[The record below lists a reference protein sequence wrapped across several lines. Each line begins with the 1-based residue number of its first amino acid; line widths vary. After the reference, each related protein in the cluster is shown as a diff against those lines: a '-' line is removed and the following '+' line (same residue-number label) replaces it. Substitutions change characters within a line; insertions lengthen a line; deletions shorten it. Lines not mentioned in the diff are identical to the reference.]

1 MQGCIQDFFWGGGGG
16 GGGAGRGGRG
26 DLTDDLHMYMCR
38 CHAYILVNKSHNN
51 AVITNLCMSSYH
63 LCYIYYMYIIMDSG
77 GGGGDPSAPP
87 PLYAT
92 LIWCL
97 WCKLQLAGN
106 L

>member
-16 GGGAGRGGRG
+16 GGGGRG
-26 DLTDDLHMYMCR
+26 DLTDDLHM
-38 CHAYILVNKSHNN
+38 YILVNKSHNN

-63 LCYIYYMYIIMDSG
+63 LCYLCYIYYMYIIMDSG
-77 GGGGDPSAPP
+77 GGEEIPVRPPP

-97 WCKLQLAGN
+97 WCKLQLAGD